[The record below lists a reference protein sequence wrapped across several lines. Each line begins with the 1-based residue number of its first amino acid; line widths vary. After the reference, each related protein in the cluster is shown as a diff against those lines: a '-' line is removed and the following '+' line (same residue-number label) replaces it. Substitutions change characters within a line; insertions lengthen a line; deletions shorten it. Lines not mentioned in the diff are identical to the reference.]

1 MANANLKATALEPT
15 RLQLADLPL
24 RKKFIRLI
32 PVYGIP
38 ILTIL
43 LISIFSIILPETF
56 PTWLN
61 FRSILSDK
69 GVIAILALA
78 STLPMMA
85 GRIDLTVGYGIV
97 LWHVLAISLQAHFG
111 LPWWAAVVVVI
122 GLAGSVGAINGIL
135 VEVAK
140 IDAFIATLG
149 TGTLL
154 YATAL
159 WHTGGRQVLGTLP
172 PEFFAINDTSVFG
185 IPIGAFYVLAIT
197 IALWLF
203 AERLPI
209 GRQLYAIGANQKA
222 AELSG
227 VPVRSRVILVFV
239 LSGVLTGFAGI
250 LLASKLRIG
259 QASVGLEFLLP
270 ALVAAFLGSTTI
282 RPGRVNFWG
291 TIWGVAVLSVGIA
304 GIQQFGADFYVEP
317 LFNGLTLLVSILL
330 AGYGQSRQAR
340 ASKG

>member
-1 MANANLKATALEPT
+1 MANANLKATALEPS
-15 RLQLADLPL
+15 RLQLAGLPPS
-24 RKKFIRLI
+24 KKIVRLI

-38 ILTIL
+38 ILTLL
-43 LISIFSIILPETF
+43 LILVFSIVLPETF

-97 LWHVLAISLQAHFG
+97 LWHVLAISLQTNFG
-111 LPWWAAVVVVI
+111 LPWWAAAGIVI
-122 GLAGSVGAINGIL
+122 FLAGSVGAINGIL
-135 VEVAK
+135 VEIAK

-159 WHTGGRQVLGTLP
+159 WHTGGRQVLGNLSSS
-172 PEFFAINDTSVFG
+172 FFAINDTSILG
-185 IPIGAFYVLAIT
+185 MPIAAFYVLAIA

-222 AELSG
+222 
-227 VPVRSRVILVFV
+227 
-239 LSGVLTGFAGI
+239 
-250 LLASKLRIG
+250 
-259 QASVGLEFLLP
+259 
-270 ALVAAFLGSTTI
+270 
-282 RPGRVNFWG
+282 
-291 TIWGVAVLSVGIA
+291 
-304 GIQQFGADFYVEP
+304 
-317 LFNGLTLLVSILL
+317 
-330 AGYGQSRQAR
+330 R
-340 ASKG
+340 A